1 MAGMKEPKSEARAG
15 AFGQWAL
22 LLAGARRHARAG
34 AERDAVQA
42 HEENSE
48 DCDGA
53 ADEAAPDWLPE
64 RGPGG

>member
-1 MAGMKEPKSEARAG
+1 MAPMKDAKLEAG
-15 AFGQWAL
+15 AVGQWAL

-34 AERDAVQA
+34 AERDAVRA
-42 HEENSE
+42 DEDNSE

-53 ADEAAPDWLPE
+53 ADDAVADWLPE